1 MAWLKLPRMEQTG
14 KAAERWTLRL
24 KILRSERNETKR
36 IAMKQE
42 SQTIVRKNQTDEN
55 LTFLDAIELVRNF
68 CDQRNWRQFH
78 KPKDLAIGVVT
89 EGAELLDLFRFKS
102 EAEVQSLLDNKHTR
116 EMVSDEMADVQ
127 FFLLRMSEVT
137 GINLGNALRKKI
149 RKNRSKYPVKRAKG
163 SNLKYN
169 QS

>member
-1 MAWLKLPRMEQTG
+1 M
-14 KAAERWTLRL
+14 
-24 KILRSERNETKR
+24 
-36 IAMKQE
+36 AMKSGTKSTAKAKQAWE
-42 SQTIVRKNQTDEN
+42 AV
-55 LTFLDAIELVRNF
+55 TFLDAMELVRGF

-102 EAEVQSLLDNKHTR
+102 DLEVQALLDNKHTR
-116 EMVSDEMADVQ
+116 EMVADEMADVQ

-137 GINLGNALRKKI
+137 GIDLPNALRRKI
-149 RKNRSKYPVKRAKG
+149 MKNRAKYPVRRAKG

-169 QS
+169 RN

>member
-1 MAWLKLPRMEQTG
+1 MKLEAKSSG
-14 KAAERWTLRL
+14 KD
-24 KILRSERNETKR
+24 KR
-36 IAMKQE
+36 GREA
-42 SQTIVRKNQTDEN
+42 V
-55 LTFLDAIELVRNF
+55 TFLAAMELVRGF

-102 EAEVQSLLDNKHTR
+102 DTEVQALLEDKHMR
-116 EMVSDEMADVQ
+116 EMVADEMADVQ

-137 GINLGNALRKKI
+137 GIDLSDALRRKI
-149 RKNRSKYPVKRAKG
+149 RKNRTKYPVSRAKG